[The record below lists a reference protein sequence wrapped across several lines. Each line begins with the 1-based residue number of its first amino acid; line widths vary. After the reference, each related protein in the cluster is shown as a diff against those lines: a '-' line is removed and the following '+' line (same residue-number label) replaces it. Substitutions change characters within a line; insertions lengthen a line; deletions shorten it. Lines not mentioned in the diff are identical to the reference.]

1 MANIEEILGRQI
13 NSVKELKSAIS
24 DLQNSLIG
32 VDTESEQFKTTSQQL
47 AAAQEELTKVT
58 RAGKEENVAATDSLV
73 GMQQEYKKLYDQYKM
88 LTEEQRNSDF
98 GKNMAAS
105 LEQLSSKMNEVKQGA
120 GNFKDNIG
128 RYADDIGKAFDKA
141 GLSISALQGPLKN
154 ANTGFKALN
163 TTMKANPIGLVIGA
177 ITALIAI
184 FAKVKSAV
192 GENEELQMRWNEA
205 MAKFQPIV
213 DTAKNALDF
222 LAGALVKVI
231 EFVAKGVQKIREFGA
246 AVTDFFGITKGRKA
260 ELQEQQKVYDDITKS
275 INQLTKNKRKYQEL
289 NAYDKKRVEAL
300 REEASEITNLEEKNK
315 LLTKAKEIQAQID
328 QRNIEIAQEE
338 LRILEEQATLTA
350 NDAAMNDKLAAAT
363 AKVSDAEAQAAANA
377 RMFNRQLGQS
387 STSANSAASS
397 YKKATKAVQDY
408 REEAKKLYEDLLENN
423 KTEVQKLT
431 EKYEKEKK
439 LLEKYHYDTT
449 LLTKQYQKEISKI
462 NAESLA
468 KNLKTSSDIYSYEAK
483 QITRQ
488 MALIE
493 RDSGVTKAIEEK
505 IKSFETDTRGRIE
518 AIKKAMDEAA
528 ESVKDS
534 PLATALNTLFEV
546 GDISK
551 ATNYETII
559 DRLNYK
565 IKELDGN
572 EEDVKKFKAA
582 LDAVTAGGEEGWTKL
597 TQGIEDAS
605 NRLAA
610 FDDIVIQV
618 GKDVDGELK
627 LIPLKV
633 EDLRKELQ
641 EALGDI
647 DINKVAKGVADGL
660 EVAYKQ
666 AFDLIKEMGITKEK
680 IGFLDMFAFEGWDKS
695 TARLIFKDWNFDYI
709 KEAVLEKEY
718 EMLETQKSNLE
729 NSLNDFK
736 GTQEQKLELLQ
747 QYYAVAEELENR
759 HKDLSELNQVRILDM
774 VNNLAGVMDSIGSG
788 LGTIKSSYEQVIDS
802 ELKAGKIDEK
812 TANDK
817 KKRLE
822 KLEIAQ
828 QAFAIATIAADA
840 ATGLFSIWKGYA
852 LETGTINPQT
862 AAAAGP
868 AAAGMLTA
876 LNTKSLV
883 TAIAKTTS
891 LAATA
896 TAQIM
901 AARNGVV
908 ASQNNFAA
916 ESGNSS
922 SPSVGATPALIDSRP
937 YEYTRTVQTQE
948 EEDALNQPVWVSIVD
963 VENAL
968 GHRVVVKDESS
979 F

>member
-260 ELQEQQKVYDDITKS
+260 ELQEQQKVYDDIAKS
-275 INQLTKNKRKYQEL
+275 TNQLTKNRREYQKL
-289 NAYDKKRVEAL
+289 NAEDKKRVEAL
-300 REEASEITNLEEKNK
+300 REEASETTNLAEKKK
-315 LLTKAKEIQAQID
+315 LLTEAKEIQAQID

-338 LRILEEQATLTA
+338 LRVLEEQATLTA

-363 AKVSDAEAQAAANA
+363 AKVSDAQAQAAANA

-397 YKKATKAVQDY
+397 YKKATKAVHDY

-449 LLTKQYQKEISKI
+449 LLTKQYNKNMAALLKEQNDKAREKTLQGYRQRREDLQAEWDTLSAAGDGKTAIALQIEYIEKKVIPQVAALKDKVENIIKSAFDKDLFQNLLPVSGFDAAVAEAQKAGKKLEDLI
-462 NAESLA
+462 NNNGFEALGDDYKDLKELVEDLNNKFGLHITTINNLSTTYEGLEAEA
-468 KNLKTSSDIYSYEAK
+468 KNLKEQFD
-483 QITRQ
+483 
-488 MALIE
+488 ALVGE
-493 RDSGVTKAIEEK
+493 KAIKRINDTIRDANINLLNQVFSFDPSTISYDGIKQFMIEGEYAILEEQKK
-505 IKSFETDTRGRIE
+505 IYEQE
-518 AIKKAMDEAA
+518 LA
-528 ESVKDS
+528 E
-534 PLATALNTLFEV
+534 
-546 GDISK
+546 
-551 ATNYETII
+551 
-559 DRLNYK
+559 
-565 IKELDGN
+565 
-572 EEDVKKFKAA
+572 
-582 LDAVTAGGEEGWTKL
+582 
-597 TQGIEDAS
+597 
-605 NRLAA
+605 
-610 FDDIVIQV
+610 
-618 GKDVDGELK
+618 
-627 LIPLKV
+627 
-633 EDLRKELQ
+633 
-641 EALGDI
+641 
-647 DINKVAKGVADGL
+647 
-660 EVAYKQ
+660 
-666 AFDLIKEMGITKEK
+666 
-680 IGFLDMFAFEGWDKS
+680 
-695 TARLIFKDWNFDYI
+695 
-709 KEAVLEKEY
+709 
-718 EMLETQKSNLE
+718 
-729 NSLNDFK
+729 FK
-736 GTQEQKLELLQ
+736 GTQDQKLELMQ
-747 QYYAVAEELENR
+747 QYYATVEQIEDRQRELFMLNAERTAE
-759 HKDLSELNQVRILDM
+759 M
-774 VNNLAGVMDSIGSG
+774 VESLISATDSIGSA

-802 ELKAGKIDEK
+802 ELKAGKIDEDQARK
-812 TANDK
+812 K
-817 KKRLE
+817 KKRMLDLE
-822 KLEIAQ
+822 KVQ
-828 QAFAIATIAADA
+828 TAFSIATIVADA
-840 ATGLFSIWKGYA
+840 AAGIFSVWKGYA
-852 LETGTINPQT
+852 YETGTINPQT

-922 SPSVGATPALIDSRP
+922 SPSVGATPALIDSTP
-937 YEYTRTVQTQE
+937 YSYTRTVQTQE
-948 EEDALNQPVWVSIVD
+948 EEDAINNRPIIVRVSDIMDGIDTHNVQ
-963 VENAL
+963 VS
-968 GHRVVVKDESS
+968 ESS

>member
-260 ELQEQQKVYDDITKS
+260 ELQEQQKVYDDIAKS
-275 INQLTKNKRKYQEL
+275 TNQLTKNRREYQKL
-289 NAYDKKRVEAL
+289 NAEDKKRVEAL
-300 REEASEITNLEEKNK
+300 REEASETTNLAEKKK
-315 LLTKAKEIQAQID
+315 LLTEAKEIQAQID

-363 AKVSDAEAQAAANA
+363 AKVSDAQAQAAANA

-397 YKKATKAVQDY
+397 YKKVTRAVQDY
-408 REEAKKLYEDLLENN
+408 GEEAKKLYEETVENS
-423 KTEVQKLT
+423 KDEITKLT

-439 LLEKYHYDTT
+439 LLEEYHYDTT
-449 LLTKQYQKEISKI
+449 LLTKQYNKNMAALLKEQNDKARGKI
-462 NAESLA
+462 LQGYRQRREDLQAEWDTLSAAGDEKTAIALQVEKLEKEVIPQVA
-468 KNLKTSSDIYSYEAK
+468 ALK
-483 QITRQ
+483 
-488 MALIE
+488 
-493 RDSGVTKAIEEK
+493 EK
-505 IKSFETDTRGRIE
+505 VQNTIKS
-518 AIKKAMDEAA
+518 
-528 ESVKDS
+528 
-534 PLATALNTLFEV
+534 
-546 GDISK
+546 
-551 ATNYETII
+551 
-559 DRLNYK
+559 
-565 IKELDGN
+565 
-572 EEDVKKFKAA
+572 
-582 LDAVTAGGEEGWTKL
+582 
-597 TQGIEDAS
+597 
-605 NRLAA
+605 A
-610 FDDIVIQV
+610 FD
-618 GKDVDGELK
+618 KDLYQELLPVSGFDAAVAEAQKPAKK
-627 LIPLKV
+627 L
-633 EDLRKELQ
+633 EDLISNNGF
-641 EALGDI
+641 EALGD
-647 DINKVAKGVADGL
+647 DYKDLKELVEDLNNKFGLNITTVKNLSTTYMGL
-660 EVAYKQ
+660 EAEVKN
-666 AFDLIKEMGITKEK
+666 LKEK
-680 IGFLDMFAFEGWDKS
+680 FDALADEETIKVGEKAIKRINDTIRDANINLLNQVFSFDPSTISYDGIKQFMIEGEY
-695 TARLIFKDWNFDYI
+695 AI
-709 KEAVLEKEY
+709 LEGQKKIY
-718 EMLETQKSNLE
+718 EQELAE
-729 NSLNDFK
+729 FK
-736 GTQEQKLELLQ
+736 GTQDQKLELMQ
-747 QYYAVAEELENR
+747 QYYATVEQIEDRQRELFMLNEERTAE
-759 HKDLSELNQVRILDM
+759 M
-774 VNNLAGVMDSIGSG
+774 VESLISATDSIGSA

-802 ELKAGKIDEK
+802 ELKAGKIDEDQARK
-812 TANDK
+812 K
-817 KKRLE
+817 KKRMLDLE
-822 KLEIAQ
+822 KVQ
-828 QAFAIATIAADA
+828 TAFSIATIVADA
-840 ATGLFSIWKGYA
+840 AAGIFSVWKGYA

-883 TAIAKTTS
+883 TAIAKTAS

-922 SPSVGATPALIDSRP
+922 SPSVGATPALIDSTP
-937 YEYTRTVQTQE
+937 YSYTRTVQTQE
-948 EEDALNQPVWVSIVD
+948 EEDAINNRPIWVSVVD
-963 VENAL
+963 MESAM
-968 GHRVVVKDESS
+968 GQRAQVVGESS